1 MTRISKQAVNAAL
14 KQAASHIVDASK
26 SDGRVSRADIKAKL
40 QELKGTE
47 KNLTDIFFR
56 FIDHRDFKTGAQVTS
71 DDVKRAVAY
80 AKEHMI
86 DNYDLN
92 NNGLSKDEIAK
103 MSVTGKLA
111 VQLARELKGAVVA
124 PDSSGPGPVNCGALD
139 RALEDLQE
147 EWGSEN
153 IMDGMVGVQ
162 STVVSGGSAKTTAER
177 DLQALVSSGDL
188 DELVGART
196 GDGPRPLKSADLDQL
211 AKAVNNDGFQY
222 ANPDEIGR
230 IRGQIENILKK
241 LGGPAGLEVGLVKQQ
256 AKALYISDTDTFP
269 VQCWAFRNPTT
280 DDAVSFVVRKGS
292 L

>member
-1 MTRISKQAVNAAL
+1 MSRISKQAVNSAL
-14 KQAASHIVDASK
+14 KQAAAHIVEAAKD
-26 SDGRVSRADIKAKL
+26 DGRVSRADLKSKL

-47 KNLTDIFFR
+47 KNLTDVFFK
-56 FIDHRDFKTGAQVTS
+56 FIDHRDFKSGAQVTAA
-71 DDVKRAVAY
+71 DVKRAVAY

-111 VQLARELKGAVVA
+111 VALARELKEAGATT
-124 PDSSGPGPVNCGALD
+124 DSGGAGSVNRGALD

-153 IMDGMVGVQ
+153 IMDGMVAVQ
-162 STVVSGGSAKTTAER
+162 STVVAGGSAKDTAVR
-177 DLQALVSSGDL
+177 DLEGLVSSGDL
-188 DELVGART
+188 DGLVGARAT
-196 GDGPRPLKSADLDQL
+196 DGPRPLKPADLAAL
-211 AKAVNNDGFQY
+211 AKAVNDDGFQY

-241 LGGPAGLEVGLVKQQ
+241 LGGPAGLEVALVKQQ
-256 AKALYISDTDTFP
+256 GKANFISDTDTFP
-269 VQCWAFRNPTT
+269 VQLWVFRNPATE
-280 DDAVSFVVRKGS
+280 DAVNFAVRKGS